1 MIFYLFAIFVVL
13 PLVELTLLLW
23 VGAVTDWRFTL
34 LLVIA
39 TGAIGS
45 YLVRR
50 QGVRALQR
58 VQTDLRQGSLPADSL
73 ADSAL
78 IFVAGLLLITPGLIT
93 DLVGISL
100 LIPFCRN
107 GYKRRAA
114 QWFKSRFQF
123 ATLQRSWT
131 DGGATSPTSQIID
144 SYVVESTPDSRLP
157 DSKSPH

>member
-23 VGAVTDWRFTL
+23 VSSVTDWRFSL

-58 VQTDLRQGSLPADSL
+58 VQADLRQGSLPAESL

-93 DLVGISL
+93 DLVGMSL
-100 LIPFCRN
+100 LIPFCRSW
-107 GYKRRAA
+107 YKRRAA
-114 QWFKSRFQF
+114 EWIRSRFQF
-123 ATLQRSWT
+123 TSFQQGWT
-131 DGGATSPTSQIID
+131 NTGTTTQTSQVID
-144 SYVVESTPDSRLP
+144 SYVVEETPDRKLP
-157 DSKSPH
+157 DGTSPH

>member
-23 VGAVTDWRFTL
+23 IGSVTDWRFTL

-50 QGVRALQR
+50 QGVKALQR
-58 VQTDLRQGSLPADSL
+58 VQAELRQGSLPAESL

-93 DLVGISL
+93 DLLGISL
-100 LIPFCRN
+100 LIPLCRRW
-107 GYKRRAA
+107 YKRRALE
-114 QWFKSRFQF
+114 WLKSRVQF
-123 ATLQRSWT
+123 TSLRQSWT
-131 DGGATSPTSQIID
+131 GAAAASHTSQIVD
-144 SYVVESTPDSRLP
+144 SYVVEDTPDHKLP
-157 DSKSPH
+157 DGKPPH